1 MGQWSENKVWRLILA
16 PSNIGYK
23 YLLLPRRLF
32 GKAPVQQP
40 NLTEQNSV
48 YERNRR
54 KFVQV
59 EVHSEFES
67 LLLAE
72 NEGHAAVTQTR
83 SRSAQTFPAAAH
95 SAVAARCCLLLLVA
109 VCCCPQLCPQIRLK
123 VQISSFT
130 SSDDVR
136 NIPTVDWL
144 PELPEITDFRI
155 FSFKL
160 RLSIIVVTHYEVS
173 PLYFIVKIYKSIT
186 GINSH

>member
-95 SAVAARCCLLLLVA
+95 SAVAARCCSLLPVAACCCLLLSA
-109 VCCCPQLCPQIRLK
+109 AMSADTTQ
-123 VQISSFT
+123 SSNLLLHVVWWRWEH
-130 SSDDVR
+130 SDRWLAPGAAR
-136 NIPTVDWL
+136 NYGFPH
-144 PELPEITDFRI
+144 I
-155 FSFKL
+155 F
-160 RLSIIVVTHYEVS
+160 I
-173 PLYFIVKIYKSIT
+173 
-186 GINSH
+186 

>member
-1 MGQWSENKVWRLILA
+1 MSQWSENKVWRLILA
-16 PSNIGYK
+16 PSNTGYK
-23 YLLLPRRLF
+23 YLLLPGRLL
-32 GKAPVQQP
+32 GKAPVQEP

-59 EVHSEFES
+59 EVHSELES

-83 SRSAQTFPAAAH
+83 SRSAQNLPRCC
-95 SAVAARCCLLLLVA
+95 SLSCRRSLLPVAACCCLLLLAA
-109 VCCCPQLCPQIRLK
+109 VRCCPQLRPQTRLK

-136 NIPTVDWL
+136 DMLTFDWL
-144 PELPEITDFRI
+144 PELQEITDFRI
-155 FSFKL
+155 F
-160 RLSIIVVTHYEVS
+160 IV
-173 PLYFIVKIYKSIT
+173 
-186 GINSH
+186 

>member
-95 SAVAARCCLLLLVA
+95 SAVAARCCLLLPVAACCCLLLFVA
-109 VCCCPQLCPQIRLK
+109 VRNYVRRYDSKFKSPPSRRLM
-123 VQISSFT
+123 T
-130 SSDDVR
+130 LG
-136 NIPTVDWL
+136 T
-144 PELPEITDFRI
+144 FRPLI
-155 FSFKL
+155 GSRSCQKL
-160 RLSIIVVTHYEVS
+160 RISA
-173 PLYFIVKIYKSIT
+173 YFHLNWDYQ
-186 GINSH
+186 